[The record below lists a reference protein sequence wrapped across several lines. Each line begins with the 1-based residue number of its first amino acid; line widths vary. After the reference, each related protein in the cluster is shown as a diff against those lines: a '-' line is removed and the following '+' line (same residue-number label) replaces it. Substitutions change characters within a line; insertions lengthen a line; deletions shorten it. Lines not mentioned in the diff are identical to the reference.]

1 MKTVTQLPRAIREVE
16 HFTITLADGCQLA
29 ARMWLPMDAEASP
42 VPAILEYLPY
52 RKRDGTAVR
61 DQLTHPY
68 FAGHGYACLRVDMRG
83 CGESD
88 GDFVDEYLQQEQDDA
103 LEVIA
108 WIAAQP
114 WCSGKVGM
122 MGISWGGF
130 NSLQVAARQPEALK
144 AIITLCSTDHRYAD
158 DIHYKGGALLLENLG
173 WAGTMFSYCAAAPD
187 PLLVGE
193 AWRERWLQRLER
205 MPLLLKTWLSHQT
218 DDDYWRHGSI
228 CADYSSIKA
237 AVYAVGGWGDAYH
250 NAVGRMMR
258 HLSCPKKALIGPWA
272 HKYPHFAVPDP
283 AIGFLQEALR
293 WWDYWLK
300 DIDTGV
306 MAEDPVTLYLQDA
319 APPRASYAAR
329 PGVWLRDPA
338 WPSPHVQR
346 REWGLNAAGELR
358 PDMAGEGEAAI
369 RSPLTTGA
377 ACGEYCV
384 IWLGPEFPL
393 DQRRDDAGSLVFD
406 SPALERELPLLGAP
420 TLRLRLKCDS
430 PSGQLAVRLNDVA
443 PDGAVTRI
451 SYGVLNLALRDGYQ
465 QRRAVRP
472 DEWMDIRL
480 QLDDCGYCLPAGHRL
495 RLSVSSAYFPLIWP
509 AADHARLTLD
519 LAGATLSLPVH
530 DLSTVVAQ
538 PFAEPEGA
546 PPLALS
552 YLRSPASSREIIEDA
567 MSGEVRTVIRDDF
580 GHYHFDDHGLEVA
593 QSCEEI
599 YRIRPDQPLSASGVV
614 KWSYSAGRGDW
625 RVRVE
630 SELRLT
636 ADAHHFRIQAE
647 QSAWEGEQLL
657 QRREWDEWVPRQVQ

>member
-1 MKTVTQLPRAIREVE
+1 MKTITQFPHAIREVE
-16 HFTITLADGCQLA
+16 HFTITLADGCRLA
-29 ARMWLPMDAEASP
+29 ARMWLPRDAEARP

-88 GDFVDEYLQQEQDDA
+88 GEFVDEYLRQEQDDA

-144 AIITLCSTDHRYAD
+144 AVITLCSTDHRYAD

-173 WAGTMFSYCAAAPD
+173 WAGTMLSYCAAAPD

-228 CADYSSIKA
+228 CADYGAIKA

-250 NAVGRMMR
+250 NAVGRMMQQ
-258 HLSCPKKALIGPWA
+258 LSCPKKALIGPWA

-300 DIDTGV
+300 DVDTGI

-319 APPRASYAAR
+319 APPQASYAER

-338 WPSPHVQR
+338 WPSPHVRLQQ
-346 REWGLNAAGELR
+346 WGLGAAGELR
-358 PDMAGEGEAAI
+358 PGASDAGELGI
-369 RSPLTTGA
+369 RSPLSTGA

-406 SPALERELPLLGAP
+406 SRALERELPLLGAP
-420 TLRLRLKCDS
+420 LLRLRLKCDS

-443 PDGAVTRI
+443 PDGAATRI

-465 QRRAVRP
+465 QPQAVTP
-472 DEWMDIRL
+472 GEWMEIRL
-480 QLDDCGYCLPAGHRL
+480 QLDDCGYRLPAGHRL
-495 RLSVSSAYFPLIWP
+495 RLSISSAYFPLIWP
-509 AADHARLTLD
+509 AADHARLSLD
-519 LAGATLSLPVH
+519 LAGAELSLPVH
-530 DLSTVVAQ
+530 DLSTEAAQ
-538 PFAEPEGA
+538 PFAAPEAA

-552 YLRSPASSREIIEDA
+552 YLRPPANSREIIEDA

-580 GHYHFDDHGLEVA
+580 GHYRFDDHGLEVA

-599 YRIRPDQPLSASGVV
+599 YRILPDRPLSASGTV

-625 RVRVE
+625 RVRVD
-630 SELRLT
+630 SELTLT
-636 ADAHHFRIQAE
+636 ADAGRFRIQAR

-657 QRREWDEWVPRQVQ
+657 LRREWDEDVPRRVQ